1 MRWSN
6 YSKLKTASKI
16 SFAKVDEVKDS
27 DGNVTS
33 EAYVNLVQ
41 KRFDANT
48 GEALDDSV
56 REMSLSELENE
67 KARYDKD
74 VAEAQ
79 SESDELAKMITDFKA
94 L

>member
-6 YSKLKTASKI
+6 YSTLKEAGKI
-16 SFAKVDEVKDS
+16 SFSKIDEVTDS

-33 EAYVNLVQ
+33 KAYINLVQ
-41 KRFDANT
+41 KRFDADT

-56 REMSLSELENE
+56 REMSLSELEYE
-67 KARYDKD
+67 KARYDRD
-74 VAEAQ
+74 IAEAQ
-79 SESDELAKMITDFKA
+79 AESDELAKMITDFKA

>member
-1 MRWSN
+1 MEWSN
-6 YSKLKTASKI
+6 YSTLKTASKI

-33 EAYVNLVQ
+33 AAYVNLVQ

-48 GEALDDSV
+48 GEALADST
-56 REMSLSELENE
+56 REISLSDLESQ
-67 KARYDKD
+67 KAGYDKD

-79 SESDELAKMITDFKA
+79 AESDELAKMITDFKA